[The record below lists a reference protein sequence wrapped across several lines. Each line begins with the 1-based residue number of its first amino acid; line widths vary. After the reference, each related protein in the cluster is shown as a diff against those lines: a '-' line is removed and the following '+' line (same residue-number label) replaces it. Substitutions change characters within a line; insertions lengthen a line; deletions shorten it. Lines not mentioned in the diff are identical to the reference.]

1 MNLIF
6 HLPKTEKGQQELQK
20 QVAAVHAEAIS
31 LLLQKVACTQEQKES
46 LLRGLE
52 THLKEQ

>member
-31 LLLQKVACTQEQKES
+31 YLLQKIVCSEDQKER
-46 LLRGLE
+46 LLQELG
-52 THLKEQ
+52 THLKK

>member
-1 MNLIF
+1 MNLII

-31 LLLQKVACTQEQKES
+31 YLLQKTACPQEQKKR
-46 LLRGLE
+46 LLQGLE
-52 THLKEQ
+52 VYLKK